1 MKGKYYSEAQKRY
14 YQKHADKIK
23 ERSKARY
30 HANKKKMEE
39 SRVLVA
45 QLNWDI
51 TRLEKLTNILAF
63 TAAIN
68 AASLI
73 FLAFFH

>member
-1 MKGKYYSEAQKRY
+1 MKGKYYPETQKRY

-23 ERSKARY
+23 ERSRARY
-30 HANKKKMEE
+30 QANKKKMEE
-39 SRVLVA
+39 HRVLVA
-45 QLNWDI
+45 QLDWEL
-51 TRLEKLTNILAF
+51 TRLEKLTNVLAF

-68 AASLI
+68 AAMLI

>member
-1 MKGKYYSEAQKRY
+1 MKGKYYAEAQKRY

-39 SRVLVA
+39 SRILVG
-45 QLNWDI
+45 QLNWELMRLTKI
-51 TRLEKLTNILAF
+51 TNELGFI
-63 TAAIN
+63 AAIN
-68 AASLI
+68 AAALI